1 MKGVLSRLSLFEA
14 CLIFFVLSYLPFLNQ
29 VSALLNGLFFLN
41 VLLSIFQ
48 VIKKRLLSKV
58 ILIGLLGSGLA
69 LIFQEYQ
76 TLWGLEPGV
85 AVLSLMASLKLF
97 EIKEKRDFY
106 LFFLICELALI
117 GHVLTVDDLYM
128 VFFVLI
134 FTLILFFFLFHFQ
147 KKARKWEKRRKIVF
161 FKIFL
166 YSLPLAL
173 ILFFA
178 FPRLPL
184 GNLFFNT
191 IKKESITGFSDE
203 LRPGEL
209 EEVVNSNIPYFRAKF
224 HNDKTPTYFE
234 LYWRGAILSKTDGFK
249 WSRIRPPGGSQM
261 EVVKPVKYSYEVSYD
276 KFMNSPL
283 FLLENSMGLK
293 LGSRG
298 HPLKMGGA
306 TIKFFPY
313 SNKKISYKAQT
324 GRSVKTR
331 LNDQVRNHF
340 LQVPKREAAPRF
352 FKWVE
357 DLKKD
362 QQIELRQASLIF
374 QRYLGEKKFT
384 YTLKPGRLSAKAPL
398 DQFFFDTRLGFCEHF
413 SSSYALF
420 LRLMGIP
427 SRVVVGFHGGEYN
440 PLGQYYLVKG
450 RDAHAWVEAWDER
463 KGWVRFDP
471 TGWVSPD
478 RIRYGAQSFLVNEE
492 EKIGVSMDVYL
503 EKRSSE
509 FWQGLFFAIDML
521 YYEAN
526 REFVGFDL
534 DRQKSIFTFL
544 GKTNRSWPWKLLA
557 LCIGGCL
564 ILLIPLLLILRRDR
578 EEKSEVARHYV
589 LLRKKL
595 ARAGIEVRD
604 NEGPLRLLEKA
615 CEAFPSYR
623 DELSNVIF
631 LYSKLVYGKE
641 EGREKIKT
649 FSSLVRELNLPK
661 LNK

>member
-147 KKARKWEKRRKIVF
+147 KKERKWEKRRKIVF

-306 TIKFFPY
+306 
-313 SNKKISYKAQT
+313 
-324 GRSVKTR
+324 
-331 LNDQVRNHF
+331 
-340 LQVPKREAAPRF
+340 
-352 FKWVE
+352 
-357 DLKKD
+357 
-362 QQIELRQASLIF
+362 
-374 QRYLGEKKFT
+374 
-384 YTLKPGRLSAKAPL
+384 PG
-398 DQFFFDTRLGFCEHF
+398 
-413 SSSYALF
+413 
-420 LRLMGIP
+420 
-427 SRVVVGFHGGEYN
+427 
-440 PLGQYYLVKG
+440 
-450 RDAHAWVEAWDER
+450 
-463 KGWVRFDP
+463 
-471 TGWVSPD
+471 
-478 RIRYGAQSFLVNEE
+478 
-492 EKIGVSMDVYL
+492 
-503 EKRSSE
+503 
-509 FWQGLFFAIDML
+509 
-521 YYEAN
+521 
-526 REFVGFDL
+526 
-534 DRQKSIFTFL
+534 
-544 GKTNRSWPWKLLA
+544 
-557 LCIGGCL
+557 
-564 ILLIPLLLILRRDR
+564 
-578 EEKSEVARHYV
+578 
-589 LLRKKL
+589 
-595 ARAGIEVRD
+595 
-604 NEGPLRLLEKA
+604 
-615 CEAFPSYR
+615 
-623 DELSNVIF
+623 
-631 LYSKLVYGKE
+631 
-641 EGREKIKT
+641 
-649 FSSLVRELNLPK
+649 
-661 LNK
+661 